1 MDKYEP
7 NRVWFTT
14 RSTATHTGTLK
25 FGSKAYPATGKIVY
39 SPPECLSYTFN
50 ADGKVESFTGGY
62 VMDRRVGN
70 TNGLGALF
78 GILSA
83 IGVPVPKPG
92 SFGFAVAVLINNIVT
107 WFSKLFAKKE

>member
-1 MDKYEP
+1 
-7 NRVWFTT
+7 
-14 RSTATHTGTLK
+14 
-25 FGSKAYPATGKIVY
+25 
-39 SPPECLSYTFN
+39 
-50 ADGKVESFTGGY
+50 
-62 VMDRRVGN
+62 MDRRVGN